1 MIMLR
6 QRIVSLVLVS
16 PLLAGLCIAAYKLGP
31 GPGRVVKT
39 ETAEP
44 APVAPA
50 PSAQPANAQVFE
62 LFGMYQTAVAKGTA
76 PVPPVEYL
84 NALEQRYLQRG
95 YQRAEELDP
104 SLSVKRKRSGRS
116 NHAPV
121 KFFQRDDS
129 GGIANLS
136 ATGADADLDSTEVSL
151 EPYTFSTL
159 VAPAAGGGTD
169 WATFRIGIDR
179 RKVAQLAQLE
189 KGDFSG
195 EDPAAIPRPP
205 GLQRVYAL
213 SSGAASLALYK
224 STEQSDVR
232 LITVYLEQMP
242 RYGWQLDSAATEAAN
257 KVVSG
262 VMCFTRGGRSCLVWI
277 SPGKEPNTASV
288 AISSHQ

>member
-1 MIMLR
+1 MLR
-6 QRIVSLVLVS
+6 KRIVSLLLVS

-31 GPGRVVKT
+31 GPARVVKT
-39 ETAEP
+39 EITEP
-44 APVAPA
+44 APVAAA
-50 PSAQPANAQVFE
+50 PSTQPANAQIFE

-76 PVPPVEYL
+76 PVTPGEFL
-84 NALEQRYLQRG
+84 NSLEARYLQRG
-95 YQRAEELDP
+95 YQRVEEFDP
-104 SLSVKRKRSGRS
+104 SLKVNKKRRPAV
-116 NHAPV
+116 HAPV

-129 GGIANLS
+129 NGIANLS
-136 ATGADADLDSTEVSL
+136 ATGPDANLDSTEVGL

-169 WATFRIGIDR
+169 WATYRIGVDR

-195 EDPAAIPRPP
+195 NDPAGIPRPP

-213 SSGAASLALYK
+213 SSGTASLAVYK
-224 STEQSDVR
+224 STDQSDVA

-242 RYGWQLDSAATEAAN
+242 RYGWQLDSAATASAN
-257 KVVSG
+257 EVVSG